1 MTPPHIIISAGE
13 LAQGGFLTVR
23 QVHER
28 TGLEIAT
35 LRDYLTVGR
44 FTRYKLEHTEAVFLS
59 LAEVEAWEKKRN
71 RYDNL

>member
-1 MTPPHIIISAGE
+1 MTPTHTITAAE
-13 LAQGGFLTVR
+13 LAAGQYLTVR

-44 FTRYKLEHTEAVFLS
+44 FSRYKLEFTDAVFLS
-59 LAEVEAWEKKRN
+59 LAEVEAWERKKE
-71 RYDNL
+71 RYNNG